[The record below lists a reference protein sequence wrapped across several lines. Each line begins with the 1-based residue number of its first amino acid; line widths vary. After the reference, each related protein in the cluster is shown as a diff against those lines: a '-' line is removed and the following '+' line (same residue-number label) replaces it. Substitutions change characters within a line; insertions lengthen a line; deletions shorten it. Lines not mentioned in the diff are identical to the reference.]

1 MFRDPLSM
9 TSAPGPTAMAAPTFT
24 LPRTAI
30 HRKRCVTTP
39 VEQDATARL
48 AAAIRAATVDRA

>member
-1 MFRDPLSM
+1 VFRDPLSM
-9 TSAPGPTAMAAPTFT
+9 TTAPAMAAPTFT

-30 HRKRCVTTP
+30 HRKRCVTKP